1 VADSSS
7 GLFFPGVYL
16 GIRLSIRMSSMIQ
29 AQGQTA
35 TVIFDGNFVIL
46 QRRGF
51 LARMTVGKGDKKI
64 PIGSISAV
72 QWKPA
77 GAMVNGYIEFS
88 LSGGNESRAQFGSS
102 TQTAVSNENA
112 TVFTKNQMG
121 QFTALRDAVESA
133 IVSHQ

>member
-77 GAMVNGYIEFS
+77 
-88 LSGGNESRAQFGSS
+88 
-102 TQTAVSNENA
+102 
-112 TVFTKNQMG
+112 
-121 QFTALRDAVESA
+121 SA
-133 IVSHQ
+133 ILRPQSAMRMQPYSPKIKWDNSRP